1 MAFMKKYKIG
11 DISKMLNIPVQT
23 IRFYEE
29 HGIVQPQKDPE
40 TGYRYYDSWDLNN
53 LMDCLHLR
61 GLDFSLSQTEKMIN
75 TGDLDEIC
83 RDFMKQENELIHK
96 IEEYK
101 MKLEVLSRER
111 LQIQQFRQNQGKM
124 RQRKNPA
131 LIYHRFRNNDTIES
145 VNGYTLAN
153 GIMDEMHGWIRLIPA
168 ATPTF
173 MIQYHSWLEPEDQ
186 NPDLWWGWSLPSE
199 EAVSRGIEALPPN
212 EYLPPVNSIY
222 TIFSST
228 VRRGFRRSFKKQV
241 LEPILAEGYELNGN
255 PIGRLITRTHEQG
268 EHRIYLEAWVP
279 VVNG

>member
-1 MAFMKKYKIG
+1 MKKYKIG

-61 GLDFSLSQTEKMIN
+61 GLDFSVNETEKMIN

-83 RDFMKQENELIHK
+83 RQYMKQENELLRK

-101 MKLEVLSRER
+101 VKLDVLSRER
-111 LQIQQFRQNQGKM
+111 QKIQQFPNNRGHMQK
-124 RQRKNPA
+124 RKNPGM
-131 LIYHRFRNNDTIES
+131 IYHRFRNNDSVES

-153 GIMDEMHGWIRLIPA
+153 GIMDEMHGWISLIPE

-173 MIQYHSWLEPEDQ
+173 MIEYPSYLEADRERP
-186 NPDLWWGWSLPSE
+186 NLWWGWSLPVE
-199 EAVSRGIEALPPN
+199 EAVKKGIEALPPN
-212 EYLPPVNSIY
+212 EYLPPVTSIY
-222 TIFSST
+222 TIFSAK
-228 VRRGFRRSFKKQV
+228 VRGGFLRSFREQV
-241 LEPILAEGYELNGN
+241 LEPILAEGHELAGN
-255 PIGRLITRTHEQG
+255 PIGRLITRTHEAG
-268 EHRIYLEAWVP
+268 EHQVYLETWVP
-279 VVNG
+279 VVNA

>member
-1 MAFMKKYKIG
+1 MKKYKIG

-75 TGDLDEIC
+75 SEDLDTIC
-83 RDFMKQENELIHK
+83 RNYMIQENELIQK
-96 IEEYK
+96 IEAYK
-101 MKLEVLSRER
+101 IKLDVLSRER
-111 LQIQQFRQNQGKM
+111 QKIQQFRQNQGKM
-124 RQRKNPA
+124 RLRKNPA
-131 LIYHRFRNNDTIES
+131 LIYHRFRNNDTIKS
-145 VNGYTLAN
+145 VNGYTLDN
-153 GIMDEMHGWIRLIPA
+153 GIMDEMHGWIRLIPDV
-168 ATPTF
+168 TPTF
-173 MIQYHSWLEPEDQ
+173 MMQYHSHLNPEEES
-186 NPDLWWGWSLPSE
+186 PDFWWGWSLPLE
-199 EAVSRGIEALPPN
+199 DAVKRGIEALSPN

-228 VRRGFRRSFKKQV
+228 VRGGFRRSFKEQV
-241 LEPILAEGYELNGN
+241 LDPILSNGYELNGN

-268 EHRIYLEAWVP
+268 EHRIYLESWVP
-279 VVNG
+279 VING